1 MGPPPSAEAGPS
13 NAPQQQQGPAPP
25 AAPKVG
31 KTGGIYV
38 PPFKLARMMNHV
50 EDKSSP
56 EYQRQTWEALKK
68 SINGIINKV
77 NSTNIKAILLEIFRE
92 NLVRGR
98 GLFCRSI
105 MKSQLASPSFSP
117 VFASLV
123 AVVNTKFP
131 EIGELLLGRLVL
143 QFKRSYRRNDK
154 PVCSAASKFIAHL
167 INQGVAHEVL
177 ALEML
182 LLMLEHP
189 SNDSV
194 EMAVDFTK
202 EVGAYLSDVV
212 PAGLGSVFERFR

>member
-1 MGPPPSAEAGPS
+1 
-13 NAPQQQQGPAPP
+13 
-25 AAPKVG
+25 
-31 KTGGIYV
+31 
-38 PPFKLARMMNHV
+38 MMTHV
-50 EDKSSP
+50 EDRSSP
-56 EYQRQTWEALKK
+56 EYQRLTWEALKK

-77 NSTNIKAILLEIFRE
+77 NITNIKAILLEVFRE

-117 VFASLV
+117 VYASLV

-154 PVCSAASKFIAHL
+154 SVCSAASKFIAHL

-189 SNDSV
+189 SDDSA

-202 EVGAYLSDVV
+202 EVGSHLMDVV
-212 PAGLGSVFERFR
+212 PAGLSSVFERFR